1 MVVLAHEQDTAAE
14 LARKLGEAA
23 ALRVAPAAGAR
34 VWVRGQPLGA
44 NVTVASAGLQALD
57 RIDVRFGHPD
67 EEEPAP

>member
-1 MVVLAHEQDTAAE
+1 MLAQENDTAAE

-23 ALRVAPAAGAR
+23 ALRVAPGQGAC

-57 RIDVRFGHPD
+57 RFDVRFARPHPE
-67 EEEPAP
+67 EEEPTP